1 MLNRHILICSFIL
14 ISAFIGSIILKPNY
28 QTIDEPIQ
36 ISKMIP
42 DSFNDWKEVSSNQL
56 KVGVYTDE
64 RGNATGLGPYDQV
77 VNKEFMNS
85 KGQKVLLTIAW
96 VQSQKQE
103 VKVHRPELCYPA
115 QGFSITNLAEKNFNV
130 KSLTGQT
137 VAGKEMLASN
147 GTYTEAVSYWIR
159 TGDIY
164 TTNPWKVRFYLF
176 KQGLKGRVLDG
187 VLVRVST
194 PAVFGKDQQDLYSI
208 NQAFINDLIQSIQDK
223 AQLRYLIS

>member
-1 MLNRHILICSFIL
+1 MPNKHILIASLIL

-28 QTIDEPIQ
+28 QSIDEPVQ
-36 ISKMIP
+36 IAKIIP
-42 DSFNDWKEVSSNQL
+42 DSFNDWKETSSNQL

-64 RGNATGLGPYDQV
+64 RGNAAGLGPYDQV

-85 KGQKVLLTIAW
+85 KGQKVLLTVAW

-115 QGFSITNLAEKNFNV
+115 QGFSITNLKEKSFNV
-130 KSLTGQT
+130 KSLTGQP
-137 VAGKEMLASN
+137 VVGKQMFAAN
-147 GTYTEAVSYWIR
+147 GSYAEAVSYWIR

-176 KQGLKGRVLDG
+176 KQGLKGKILDG

-194 PAVFGKDQQDLYSI
+194 PAISGVANQDLYLI
-208 NQAFINDLIQSIQDK
+208 NEAFIVDLVNSIEDK
-223 AQLRYLIS
+223 THLRYLIN